1 MRCPFCGST
10 RDKVT
15 DTRSTEDD
23 TVVRRRRECLDCG
36 RRFTTYEKLEEMP
49 LMVVKKDGSRQAFDR
64 EKLMQ
69 SIMKSCVKRPVSRS
83 QIEAIINGVENAAA
97 ADFKREITSQDIGEW
112 VLASLRKV
120 DAVAYVRF
128 ASVYRDFEDVDSFL
142 QELANLQASS
152 DHNPEATNEAQ
163 TTSLDPDR
171 PGNMSSAPASTP
183 QNQVC

>member
-1 MRCPFCGST
+1 MKCPFCGSSK
-10 RDKVT
+10 DKVT

-69 SIMKSCVKRPVSRS
+69 SIMKSCAKRPVSRS
-83 QIEAIINGVENAAA
+83 QIEAIINGVENVAAA
-97 ADFKREITSQDIGEW
+97 GFRREISSQDIGEW

-128 ASVYRDFEDVDSFL
+128 ASVYRDFDDVDSFL
-142 QELANLQASS
+142 QELANLQG
-152 DHNPEATNEAQ
+152 
-163 TTSLDPDR
+163 SLDQDPSVTQQEDLLDQD
-171 PGNMSSAPASTP
+171 PTESETP
-183 QNQVC
+183 SPMCSPKGQER

>member
-1 MRCPFCGST
+1 
-10 RDKVT
+10 
-15 DTRSTEDD
+15 
-23 TVVRRRRECLDCG
+23 
-36 RRFTTYEKLEEMP
+36 
-49 LMVVKKDGSRQAFDR
+49 
-64 EKLMQ
+64 MQ

-142 QELANLQASS
+142 QELATLQASS
-152 DHNPEATNEAQ
+152 DHNPTAPNTDTA
-163 TTSLDPDR
+163 TSLN
-171 PGNMSSAPASTP
+171 PGCAESKEYGLASSPES
-183 QNQVC
+183 QER